1 MISKEEVEN
10 IIKMKINPDNLYL
23 YQRAL
28 IHKSISRNEPN
39 DSPLAYSNERLETLG
54 DSILGAVVMEYLFHK
69 YPKKNEGSL
78 TKYRTRIVRGTTL
91 SEFAIKAGLKGKILM
106 TDQVKKMDGLDNPRI
121 LEDAFEAFVGAIFL
135 DQKYEGA
142 KHFLINFIEEHLQ
155 EEKILTDDNYKDML
169 LRYTQSI
176 HCEKPIYEITN
187 RSAKEFTIVVILFGE
202 RRGKGR
208 NVKKKTA
215 EQLAAKNA
223 IDNLSLW
230 NEIS

>member
-1 MISKEEVEN
+1 MISKEEVEA
-10 IIKMKINPDNLYL
+10 IIKTEINPENLYI
-23 YQRAL
+23 YQRSL
-28 IHKSISRNEPN
+28 IHKSVPKNSTE
-39 DSPLAYSNERLETLG
+39 DLKSNERLETLG
-54 DSILGAVVMEYLFHK
+54 DSIIGAVVMEYLFFK
-69 YPKKNEGSL
+69 YPNDNEGTL
-78 TKYRTRIVRGTTL
+78 TKYRTRIVRGSTL
-91 SEFAIKAGLKGKILM
+91 AEFAIKAGLQGKILM
-106 TDQVKKMDGLDNPRI
+106 TEQVKKMDGFENRRI

-135 DQKYEGA
+135 DQKYEGV
-142 KHFLINFIEEHLQ
+142 KHFLVNFIEEHLQ

-187 RSAKEFTIVVILFGE
+187 RTSNEFTIVVILFGE

-223 IDNLSLW
+223 IENLSLW
-230 NEIS
+230 NEIN